1 MNKVGIIGGT
11 GLEYPKYLEKVEKI
25 QTETPLGKPSSSL
38 YIGILDGIEV
48 IHIARHGEEHNIPS
62 TKVNYAANIYALKK
76 MDCSYII
83 ATSTCGSLREE
94 ICPGE
99 FIVLDQFIDFTKH
112 RVDNIFE
119 ELKAGELRYTPMA
132 NPFSEELRDHLI
144 EGAIVNGIT
153 VHTKGTV
160 ITIEGRRF
168 STRAESNLYRSW
180 KADVINMTTA
190 PEVILSNE
198 LCIPYAAIA
207 LCTEYDS
214 WRTDAENPSPAEIM
228 ELITLNT
235 EKFNKM
241 LIHALKKIS
250 QPEE

>member
-1 MNKVGIIGGT
+1 MIKVGIIGGS
-11 GLEYPKYLEKVEKI
+11 GLEYPKYLEKVKKI
-25 QTETPLGKPSSSL
+25 YTETPLGKASSPL
-38 YIGILDGIEV
+38 YLGVLDGIEV
-48 IHIARHGEEHNIPS
+48 VHLARHGEEHNIPS
-62 TKVNYAANIYALKK
+62 TKVNYGANIYALKK
-76 MDCSYII
+76 MDCSFII

-112 RVDNIFE
+112 RIESIFE
-119 ELKAGELRYTPMA
+119 EIKTGELRYTPMA
-132 NPFSEELRDHLI
+132 NPFSEDLRDHLI
-144 EGAIVNGIT
+144 EGAILNGIT

-160 ITIEGRRF
+160 ITIEGPRF

-180 KADVINMTTA
+180 KADVINMSTA

-198 LCIPYAAIA
+198 LCIPYAAIS

-214 WRTDAENPSPAEIM
+214 WRIDSENPSPAEIM
-228 ELITLNT
+228 EMINLNA
-235 EKFNKM
+235 ENFNKI

>member
-1 MNKVGIIGGT
+1 MSKVGIIGGT
-11 GLEYPKYLEKVEKI
+11 GLEYPRYLEKVEKV
-25 QTETPLGKPSSSL
+25 QTETPLGKPSSPL

-48 IHIARHGEEHNIPS
+48 VHIARHGEEHNIPS

-119 ELKAGELRYTPMA
+119 ELKVGELRYTPMA
-132 NPFSEELRDHLI
+132 NPFSEDLRDHLI

-198 LCIPYAAIA
+198 LCIPFAAVA
-207 LCTEYDS
+207 LCIEYDS
-214 WRTDAENPSPAEIM
+214 WRTDSENPSTSEIM
-228 ELITLNT
+228 ELITNNT
-235 EKFNKM
+235 EKFNKI